1 MGVVEIG
8 DCQFRSFN
16 PRPALYERGL
26 TYNKQGAIF
35 FACKNFFSL
44 LNLKE
49 QHKFEVLL
57 DELCKHNKEW
67 YMACFEYL
75 TGESSAR
82 VICKDYHIS
91 LRQLYYIIDDFYLNF
106 EYVKK
111 VY

>member
-44 LNLKE
+44 FSLKE

-91 LRQLYYIIDDFYLNF
+91 LRQLYYIIDDFYL
-106 EYVKK
+106 KLL